1 MKLTQESKNLITF
14 VKKNIHIPKNPLT
27 NESKN
32 YLSTL
37 LKKINHYDSIYW
49 YNKLQEYIPPQKP
62 QNFDGV
68 IPQNI
73 VSDILIKYT
82 NVYAFHINLG
92 KRNFYIYLH
101 FDKDTAK
108 DECVGYCHNCL
119 YKIYLWLAIADHYAK
134 NDNSL
139 TLKIYIYFT
148 NHKKLLPSKEIILNT
163 SHVNSAYTYAC
174 REHTMISIFRQEEWF
189 KVFIHETFHCMGLDF
204 ACMDTTTI
212 DTMIYDII
220 PLKKTDIRSYE
231 AYTEYW
237 AEILNILFIS
247 YFTTKTKDNYDLM
260 LEKIEKMFTY
270 ERAFSLFQLVKVL
283 KHNNLDYK
291 SIFSHDSISI
301 NKKQNYKEDTYVIS
315 YYLLKSI
322 LLFNVNDFLKWN
334 KQHNKTIDFETTN
347 ENLHSFVDFI
357 KEKYQ
362 TTKFMDYISLIENIE
377 SSQINASMRMSLYEI

>member
-1 MKLTQESKNLITF
+1 MKLTHESNSLLTFIKN
-14 VKKNIHIPKNPLT
+14 NIHIPKNSLT

-32 YLSTL
+32 YLLTL

-49 YNKLQEYIPPQKP
+49 YNKLQEYVPPQKNK
-62 QNFDGV
+62 NFDGV

-73 VSDILIKYT
+73 ISDILIKYT

-92 KRNFYIYLH
+92 KRNFYIYLY

-108 DECVGYCHNCL
+108 NECVGYCHNCL

-174 REHTMISIFRQEEWF
+174 REHTMISIFRKEEWF
-189 KVFIHETFHCMGLDF
+189 KVFIHEIFHCMGLDF

-247 YFTTKTKDNYDLM
+247 YFTTQTKDNYDLM
-260 LEKIEKMFTY
+260 LEKIEKMFNY
-270 ERAFSLFQLVKVL
+270 ERAFSLYQLVKVL

-291 SIFSHDSISI
+291 SIFLNDSSSI
-301 NKKQNYKEDTYVIS
+301 IKKQNYKEDTYVIS

-322 LLFNVNDFLKWN
+322 LLFNMNDFLKWN
-334 KQHNKTIDFETTN
+334 KIHNKTIDFETTN
-347 ENLHSFVDFI
+347 ENLLSFVDFI

-362 TTKFMDYISLIENIE
+362 STKFIDYISLVENIK